1 MVQLGP
7 LGAAGVGVA
16 SMVGAGVFYVWAPA
30 ADLAGS
36 WILLALGVAGLV
48 AVLNAISMAQLAV
61 ALPVSGGGYA
71 YAKRYLSPAW
81 GFVSG
86 FLFLAGKTASVAA
99 IALIAAH
106 HLLPDHAPVTAAG
119 LIAIFAVINI
129 SGVRSTAGVS
139 LVIAAIVVGALLTMV
154 GSTGGG
160 DYSVQ
165 WSAEDSSSGVLGA
178 AALMFFAFAG
188 YARMATMGAEI
199 RSPRRV
205 LPWVIVGTIV
215 GVVALYSLVGW
226 FVVSQL
232 GIEALA
238 ASATPVADAVG
249 EPWKAAL
256 GAIAVLAALGSLMTI
271 LAGLS
276 RTALAM
282 AEGHDAPPLVGYV
295 WRVTRTPAVAEA
307 LMAVVAVV
315 VVFAVE
321 PFWLVGASSGS
332 VLAYYA
338 IAHLSALQ
346 QPASERF
353 VPRVVQVAGL
363 VGCVVLI
370 AFLPTPTLLTSAVL
384 LGLSM
389 ALWWGVV
396 KPRQKLG

>member
-1 MVQLGP
+1 
-7 LGAAGVGVA
+7 
-16 SMVGAGVFYVWAPA
+16 MVGAGVFYVWAPA
-30 ADLAGS
+30 AELAGS
-36 WILLALGVAGLV
+36 WILVALGVAGLV

-61 ALPVSGGGYA
+61 AHPVSGGGYA
-71 YAKRYLSPAW
+71 YAKLYLSPGV

-99 IALIAAH
+99 IALIAANH
-106 HLLPDHAPVTAAG
+106 VLPDYAPLTAAG
-119 LIAIFAVINI
+119 LIVVFAAINI

-139 LVIAAIVVGALLTMV
+139 LVIAVIVVGALLTMV

-160 DYSVQ
+160 NYPVQ
-165 WSAEDSSSGVLGA
+165 WSAEDPPSGVLGA

-199 RSPRRV
+199 RSPQRV

-295 WRVTRTPAVAEA
+295 GPKTGTPVVAEA
-307 LMAVVAVV
+307 LMAVIAIV
-315 VVFAVE
+315 VVFAVD
-321 PFWLVGASSGS
+321 PFWLVSASSGS
-332 VLAYYA
+332 VLTYYA

-363 VGCVVLI
+363 VGCVALVVALP
-370 AFLPTPTLLTSAVL
+370 AFTLVTSAVL
-384 LGLSM
+384 LGVSM
-389 ALWWGVV
+389 VLWWGVV

>member
-36 WILLALGVAGLV
+36 WIMVALALAGLV
-48 AVLNAISMAQLAV
+48 ALLNAITMAQLAV
-61 ALPVSGGGYA
+61 AHPVSGGGYA
-71 YAKRYLSPAW
+71 YGARYVSPGF

-99 IALIAAH
+99 IALIAANH
-106 HLLPDHAPVTAAG
+106 VRPDNAP
-119 LIAIFAVINI
+119 LIAAVLVAVFAVINI
-129 SGVRSTAGVS
+129 SGVRSTAAVS
-139 LVIAAIVVGALLTMV
+139 VVIAVIVVGAVVILV

-160 DYSVQ
+160 GESVGIV
-165 WSAEDSSSGVLGA
+165 AGEPAGGVLGA

-205 LPWVIVGTIV
+205 LPWVIVGTIL
-215 GVVALYSLVGW
+215 GVIALYGLVGW

-232 GIEALA
+232 GIDAVA
-238 ASATPVADAVG
+238 ASVTPVADAVG
-249 EPWKAAL
+249 EPWRALL

-282 AEGHDAPPLVGYV
+282 ADARDAPPLLGFV
-295 WRVTRTPAVAEA
+295 WPVTKTPVVAEA
-307 LMAVVAVV
+307 VMAVMAII
-315 VVFAVE
+315 VVFLVD
-321 PFWLVGASSGS
+321 PLWLVGASSGS

-338 IAHLSALQ
+338 IAHLSAFR
-346 QPASERF
+346 QPVSERF
-353 VPRVVQVAGL
+353 VPRVVQVAGM
-363 VGCVVLI
+363 VGCVVLV
-370 AFLPTPTLLTSAVL
+370 ASLPTPTLLTSAVL
-384 LGLSM
+384 LGVSL

-396 KPRQKLG
+396 KPRRKLG